1 MIERTIMSFINRWK
15 GKNMKR
21 LYISIIIT
29 ILCFL
34 FLGCFTLTK
43 NNLKDYN
50 TRIEELRFSRQVM
63 PDFND
68 LPAYENINY
77 QYRRTTTFPL
87 FCYAETMLLVVTYD
101 EKTYWI
107 EKSKINNLD
116 YLNEAIFTIGT
127 VGSFT
132 NKVYYELPEPE
143 FQINSFNFRVLEASK
158 TNGFIYPYYM
168 GIIATSDEKNSI
180 AYLYYHD
187 DDKVFDCISVN
198 KTENIM
204 AKFIKKYFKYRW

>member
-1 MIERTIMSFINRWK
+1 MSFIDYWK
-15 GKNMKR
+15 GKSMKR

-34 FLGCFTLTK
+34 LFGCFTLTK
-43 NNLKDYN
+43 NNLKDYD

-63 PDFND
+63 PDFDN

-101 EKTYWI
+101 EETYRT

-116 YLNEAIFTIGT
+116 YLNEPVYKIIT
-127 VGSFT
+127 VYKT
-132 NKVYYELPEPE
+132 NEDEIWYFLPEPE
-143 FQINSFNFRVLEASK
+143 FQINSFNFRILEANK
-158 TNGFIYPYYM
+158 TNDFRYPYYM

-180 AYLYYHD
+180 AYLYYSD
-187 DDKVFDCISVN
+187 DHKVLDVISVN
-198 KTENIM
+198 ETENAM
-204 AKFIKKYFKYRW
+204 VKFIKKYFKYKW